1 MNNIQVDSLI
11 DRKQLIERYPA
22 LGAKRYRLDWLIR
35 SRQLP
40 IVKKNRSIFFNPRKI
55 DEWIRNYEI
64 DIED

>member
-1 MNNIQVDSLI
+1 MINTQDGLI

-40 IVKKNRSIFFNPRKI
+40 FFKKNRSIFFNPKKI

>member
-1 MNNIQVDSLI
+1 MINTQDSLI